1 MPLLTENP
9 RRLILGNP
17 EGIKRAG
24 AELDP
29 GFGLHL
35 HTTGPGE
42 EEAPVVK

>member
-1 MPLLTENP
+1 MAEHPSARNLASIHEWP

-29 GFGLHL
+29 G
-35 HTTGPGE
+35 PY
-42 EEAPVVK
+42 